1 MTITGKAVIGQIDI
15 EKLERRNKQAR
26 EGADRYW
33 KEYNAKLTLLLGA
46 IRKFAESDVECVQ
59 LYEKAMKELLALKSD
74 HERADEIGTVRMML
88 QRKKPSYDK
97 NGRAR
102 TQTGALMKKRI
113 R

>member
-1 MTITGKAVIGQIDI
+1 MTITGKAVIGQIDK
-15 EKLERRNKQAR
+15 EEQKRRKKQTQKQKKK
-26 EGADRYW
+26 YW
-33 KEYNAKLTLLLGA
+33 KEYNANLSRLLGA

-59 LYEKAMKELLALKSD
+59 LYEKAMKELACYGGS
-74 HERADEIGTVRMML
+74 HERANEIGTVRRLL

-102 TQTGALMKKRI
+102 TQTGAFMKKRV